1 MPASRLEIPAVRH
14 LLMRSLHWVGGAVA
28 TAGIVF
34 VVLRLHHYGA
44 EIDFAR
50 LDLIAWFWGGA
61 LALIYGASNLMLAL
75 AWWNLLCRF
84 DIHTSRHWAVR
95 VYGISQIA
103 RYVPGNIFH
112 LAGRQAMGMAA
123 GLAGW
128 MLAKSS
134 VWELGLI
141 SFAGGLF
148 GLLALPLLL
157 PNMSA
162 LVGAGI
168 FAAALGFAFL
178 LLNRFFGAPV
188 ARAFGWHAA
197 FLALSGLLFVGLIE
211 LLSGNSVG
219 EDLPVLPVI
228 GAYVLAWLAGLVT
241 PGAPAGLGVRELV
254 LLFLLTGVIGEA
266 DLLLAT
272 VLGRIVTVCGDVGFF
287 AVALTIK
294 SRTNTGEVS

>member
-1 MPASRLEIPAVRH
+1 MPAARLKRPVMAPFLR
-14 LLMRSLHWVGGAVA
+14 RGLHWGGSVLAIV
-28 TAGIVF
+28 GIVF
-34 VVLRLHHYGA
+34 VVSRLRNYGA
-44 EIDFAR
+44 EIDITRFNWVVWSAT
-50 LDLIAWFWGGA
+50 A
-61 LALIYGASNLMLAL
+61 LFSLIYALSNLMLAV
-75 AWWNLLCRF
+75 AWWNLLKHFGAKASTRW
-84 DIHTSRHWAVR
+84 SVR
-95 VYGISQIA
+95 TYGITQIA
-103 RYVPGNIFH
+103 KYVPGNIFH
-112 LAGRQAMGMAA
+112 LAGRQAMGMSA
-123 GLAGW
+123 GVAGW
-128 MLAKSS
+128 SLAKSA

-141 SFAGGLF
+141 SVVGGLF
-148 GLLALPLLL
+148 GILAIPLLL
-157 PNMSA
+157 PHMPL
-162 LVGAGI
+162 LVAVGI
-168 FAAALGFAFL
+168 FAAALCILAQL
-178 LLNRFFGAPV
+178 LKRYIGPLV

-266 DLLLAT
+266 DLLLVT